1 MYNNKWI
8 NAQNYKHSNE
18 LLSEIGKLLGGLI
31 KSLGV
36 KYNA

>member
-8 NAQNYKHSNE
+8 DDKKYKHSNE
-18 LLSEIGKLLGGLI
+18 LLSEIGKILGGLI

-36 KYNA
+36 K